1 MRGQHRSAS
10 LKHTLVQSHT
20 NTHPHMHFVT
30 SLTHTHWF
38 VHLCLVL
45 RMALGDGLREP
56 VKNHRGRGRMDISGT
71 VLAQPCTPGWVCEH
85 SICLCPLSELSLCQ
99 AGSGIRRGREK
110 GTRTLGLVVRLSAF
124 SHLCLGSTECTSTS
138 FLYNVPLL
146 SCLL

>member
-1 MRGQHRSAS
+1 MYTTLFLSLDWQHLLIPA
-10 LKHTLVQSHT
+10 TFVSHT
-20 NTHPHMHFVT
+20 HIHTHT
-30 SLTHTHWF
+30 YTHTHWF

>member
-1 MRGQHRSAS
+1 MGT
-10 LKHTLVQSHT
+10 HTTRTLNMTHNRAPTRTHSHT
-20 NTHPHMHFVT
+20 DDLQHTHTHTTLKASVLFMYTTLFLSLDWQHLLLTATFVSHT
-30 SLTHTHWF
+30 HIHTHTYTHTHWF

-99 AGSGIRRGREK
+99 AGSGIRR
-110 GTRTLGLVVRLSAF
+110 
-124 SHLCLGSTECTSTS
+124 
-138 FLYNVPLL
+138 
-146 SCLL
+146 